1 MNQLKNIG
9 SDLLEKRLW
18 PLALLLVVA
27 LVALPFVIGRG
38 GTDPVPPAPVTPATS
53 VTAADGSK
61 AEVTVQQVPAATAER
76 NRAGKVRDPFAKVI
90 KPPAPPTASTPPSQ
104 STPSN
109 ATPPSNP
116 SAGGGSG
123 STGTGTGTTPTGT
136 GTGTPTTPAPKA
148 APKPKADP
156 LDTYRLRLVFGNT
169 DNHTRVMDD
178 VARLTPLPSAE
189 NPFFV
194 FLGVLSDNQKA
205 VFLVA
210 SDANVT
216 GDGTCKPSKT
226 TCETVEL
233 AAGETEYFDIT
244 TPGGRAVQYVMHVR
258 KIERRPA
265 SQAGTARA
273 AADRHSVAGQNLLRA
288 AAAIAVGPKSRAHA
302 GMLRYRYLPNRG
314 ILVRAEHGSAL
325 RITADGVEPQRRS
338 ARNQPGVAV
347 FRTRPKSPRP

>member
-18 PLALLLVVA
+18 PLAALLLVA

-38 GTDPVPPAPVTPATS
+38 GAEKVPPAPVAPATN

-61 AEVTVQQVPAATAER
+61 AEVTVQEVPAATAER
-76 NRAGKVRDPFAKVI
+76 NRAGKVRNPFAKVI
-90 KPPAPPTASTPPSQ
+90 KPPAPPAASSSPST
-104 STPSN
+104 SSPSN
-109 ATPPSNP
+109 ATPPSSP

-123 STGTGTGTTPTGT
+123 STGAPTMPTGT
-136 GTGTPTTPAPKA
+136 DTGTPTTPAPNA
-148 APKPKADP
+148 EPKPKPDP

-169 DNHTRVMDD
+169 DNHSRTMND

-194 FLGVLSDNQKA
+194 FLGVLNDNEKA
-205 VFLVA
+205 VFLVS
-210 SDANVT
+210 SDAKVT
-216 GDGTCKPSKT
+216 GDGTCKPNKA

-258 KIERRPA
+258 KIERRSA
-265 SQAGTARA
+265 SEAGTARA
-273 AADRHSVAGQNLLRA
+273 SAARISAAGQNVLRA
-288 AAAIAVGPKSRAHA
+288 AADAAVGPKSRAHA
-302 GMLRYRYLPNRG
+302 GMLRYRYLPKRG
-314 ILVRAEHGSAL
+314 ILVRAKHGNAL
-325 RITADGVEPQRRS
+325 RITAAGVEPQRRS
-338 ARNQPGVAV
+338 AKHQPGVAV
-347 FRTRPKSPRP
+347 FRTRPKAPQPAK

>member
-9 SDLLEKRLW
+9 SDLLEKKLW
-18 PLALLLVVA
+18 PLAVLLVVA

-38 GTDPVPPAPVTPATS
+38 GADPLPPAPVTPTTN

-61 AEVTVQQVPAATAER
+61 AEVTVQEVPAATAER
-76 NRAGKVRDPFAKVI
+76 NRSGKVRDPFVKVI
-90 KPPAPPTASTPPSQ
+90 KPVTPPTASASPSP

-109 ATPPSNP
+109 ATPPSSP
-116 SAGGGSG
+116 SPGGGSG
-123 STGTGTGTTPTGT
+123 STGTPTTPPATGT
-136 GTGTPTTPAPKA
+136 GSPTTPAPKP
-148 APKPKADP
+148 APKPDP
-156 LDTYRLRLVFGNT
+156 LDTYRLRLAFGNT

-194 FLGVLSDNQKA
+194 FLGVLSENQKA
-205 VFLVA
+205 VFLVS
-210 SDANVT
+210 SDAKVT
-216 GDGTCKPSKT
+216 GDGTCKPNKD

-233 AAGETEYFDIT
+233 AQGETEYFDIT

-265 SQAGTARA
+265 SEAGTARA
-273 AADRHSVAGQNLLRA
+273 STARASAAGQDILRA
-288 AAAIAVGPKSRAHA
+288 AADAAVGPKSRTHA
-302 GMLRYRYLPNRG
+302 GMLRYRFLPKTGN
-314 ILVRAEHGSAL
+314 LVRAKHGRAL

-338 ARNQPGVAV
+338 AKHQPGVAV
-347 FRTRPKSPRP
+347 FRTRPKSPAK